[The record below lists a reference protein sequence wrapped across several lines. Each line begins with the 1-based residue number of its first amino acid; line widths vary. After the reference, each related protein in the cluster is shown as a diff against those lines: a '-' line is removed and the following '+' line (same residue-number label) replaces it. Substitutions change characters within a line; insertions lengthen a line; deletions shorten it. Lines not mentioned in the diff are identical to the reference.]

1 MSFIKVCGGVIHF
14 DLRFEYH
21 KLENKNEGE
30 MDEFHLPVNIC
41 QSMANESDDKILT
54 MLSYLRIH

>member
-1 MSFIKVCGGVIHF
+1 MGEVIHF